1 MNQKSIC
8 GFFIKRSLFYAG
20 IAVAVYFV
28 VCTVLANLLAT
39 DNGQGF
45 SSGMGVLLVIIASTN
60 KDEGINRFG
69 VFYSSRKLMMRVQ
82 IVSDVVLA
90 AVVGLCFMAAS
101 CIYQIS
107 PQSMSFLSY
116 IDSKIYLETGII
128 YFLMILVL
136 EATLTLDNVRRDPW
150 LRGMFNGEKTT
161 HPVLGFIAYLAIVI
175 AVSIGYSFVYE
186 DLEFQGRLIAYGI
199 AMVVIITV
207 YYIASRIST
216 KKEF

>member
-1 MNQKSIC
+1 MNQKSIY

-20 IAVAVYFV
+20 IGVAVYFV

-39 DNGQGF
+39 DNGHTF
-45 SSGMGVLLVIIASTN
+45 SSGMGVLLVLIAASN
-60 KDEGINRFG
+60 KEEGISCFG
-69 VFYSSRKLMMRVQ
+69 AFCSSRKLMMRVQ

-90 AVVGLCFMAAS
+90 AVVSLCFMAMS
-101 CIYQIS
+101 CIYHIS
-107 PQSMSFLSY
+107 PQSMSLLSY
-116 IDSKIYLETGII
+116 IDCEIYLETGII
-128 YFLMILVL
+128 YFLIILVL
-136 EATLTLDNVRRDPW
+136 EATLTLDKVRRDPW

>member
-45 SSGMGVLLVIIASTN
+45 SSGMGVLLVIIASSN

-69 VFYSSRKLMMRVQ
+69 AFYSSRKLMMRVQ

-101 CIYQIS
+101 CIYHIS
-107 PQSMSFLSY
+107 PQSMSLLSY
-116 IDSKIYLETGII
+116 VESNIYLETGII

-136 EATLTLDNVRRDPW
+136 EATLILDNVRRDPW
-150 LRGMFNGEKTT
+150 FRGMFNAEKST
-161 HPVLGFIAYLAIVI
+161 HPILGFIAYIAIVI
-175 AVSIGYSFVYE
+175 VVSIGYSFIHD
-186 DLEFQGRLIAYGI
+186 DLAFQGRVIAYGVAI
-199 AMVVIITV
+199 VAIVTI
-207 YYIASRIST
+207 YCIASRIST